1 MYVNKFHSIQKLFS
15 PYTYLVLMWL
25 AYMLTYIESGLSWGL
40 GFEYYASDYF
50 SYFFTFTCMFIFGA
64 FIVKNFFHIKETYTK
79 NINTKILWL
88 FLIIAVVFQLGKFIN
103 IGDIP
108 LIGNPM
114 SRYNLTL
121 GGYEDYPSRLLAPI
135 GLFFFLLYMEKPKK
149 SYLFAISTC
158 LLLPLLLMQ
167 RQEVLILLLGCL
179 MAYARKNKISVQ
191 RMFILGLLTLFFLVF
206 GISLMTIARY
216 GADTIS
222 GSMSIFELVLWIL
235 HGELTTPLRLGAFV
249 DQNTEN
255 LNGLYTFGTFLSI
268 LIPGFKLHGAEYIRT
283 LFSDSDTAQSV
294 GSLFGFAIDF
304 GLPGVAIISFITSL
318 ISFTFY
324 EAWKKGY
331 NFYFLIF
338 YPVIFLQLL
347 WNLRSGTFVFNPL
360 IIYVA
365 LSLIFILN
373 VGKGNRLFD
382 LLKILYIMTLPISL
396 LGLLVRI

>member
-1 MYVNKFHSIQKLFS
+1 MYINRFHSVQAIFS
-15 PYTYLVLMWL
+15 PYTYLYLMWFT
-25 AYMLTYIESGLSWGL
+25 YMLSYIESGLSWGL
-40 GFEYYASDYF
+40 GFDYYANDYF
-50 SYFFTFTCMFIFGA
+50 VYFFTFTCMFFLGA
-64 FIVKNFFHIKETYTK
+64 LIVKNFVHIKESYTRH
-79 NINTKILWL
+79 INYKVLWF
-88 FLIIAVVFQLGKFIN
+88 FLSVAVLFQLGKFVN

-149 SYLFAISTC
+149 SYLFAIGLC
-158 LLLPLLLMQ
+158 VLLPLLLMQ
-167 RQEVLILLLGCL
+167 RQEMLILLLGCL
-179 MAYARKNKISVQ
+179 MAYVRKNKISVQ
-191 RMFILGLLTLFFLVF
+191 KILFLIFLTMSFLVF
-206 GISLMTIARY
+206 GVSLMTIARY

-222 GSMSIFELVLWIL
+222 SDMGMFELVLWIL

-249 DQNTEN
+249 DENTEN

-268 LIPGFKLHGAEYIRT
+268 LIPGFKLHGAEYVRT

-304 GLPGVAIISFITSL
+304 GLVGVAIISLVTSIVSFI
-318 ISFTFY
+318 FY
-324 EAWKKGY
+324 EAWRKGY
-331 NFYFLIF
+331 NFYFLIL
-338 YPVIFLQLL
+338 YPIIFLQLL

-360 IIYVA
+360 IIYVSLA
-365 LSLIFILN
+365 LIFIVD
-373 VGKGNRLFD
+373 VGRGNRFFN
-382 LLKILYIMTLPISL
+382 LLKVLYIMTLPISL